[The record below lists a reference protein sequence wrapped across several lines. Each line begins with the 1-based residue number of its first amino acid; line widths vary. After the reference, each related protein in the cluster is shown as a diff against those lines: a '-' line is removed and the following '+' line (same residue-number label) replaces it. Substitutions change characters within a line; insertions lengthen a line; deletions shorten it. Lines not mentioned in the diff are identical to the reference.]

1 MTTDMNIRV
10 RRLGVN
16 MVGALCLV
24 AILSG
29 AAVAPDAPLA
39 DAAMRGDLEAVRSL
53 LDSGADVNAAQGDG
67 MSALHWA
74 ATRGDFEIAELLIA
88 AGADVAAASRIG
100 SYTPLHMASKGG
112 HAAIAKALIEAG
124 ADVTVR
130 TTNSE
135 VTPLHLAAASR
146 GGEAVVAV
154 LLEHGADPN
163 ALEVAA
169 GQTPL
174 MFAAANNRAAS
185 VRALLNGGA
194 TAVLTTRVVDVL
206 SRVAADREASGVLNE
221 TLGEFRRVEGGGPEW
236 QPTPAQM
243 QAAIE
248 AQRKV
253 VVAERVV
260 EDKSTLITRS
270 MKQAFGVRS
279 VPQDRLP
286 IREVLVGKTGG
297 LTALLH
303 AARVGHVEAAM
314 ALLNGGADVNQVSVG
329 DGSSPLLIAT
339 LNGHWDLALTLLGRG
354 ADPNRATM
362 TDGAAPLFA
371 VLQTQWAPTT
381 MYPQPRA
388 LDLQTAEYM
397 EIVTALLEAG
407 ADPNAGLKTNLW
419 HWEYNEARLGT
430 NLTGATPFWRAT
442 YAQDLGAMK
451 LLVANGADPHLP
463 TLTPPI
469 EMRQN
474 RAQDGRQEDSFSGN
488 EAPHVPEGAPAIWP
502 IHGAAGGGYLGIG
515 AYTVSAVPGGF
526 MPAVQYLVEQLG
538 ADVNA
543 VDWWGYRPLHYA
555 ASRGDDE
562 MIQYLVSRG
571 ADISLLTRMGQ
582 SVADMA
588 RGGQAGFF
596 MRVEYPETVELTQSL
611 GSPMMCLHVNF
622 SGTGTVCPGAGKT
635 DFEEHL
641 TDWEWRYKRTEL
653 R

>member
-1 MTTDMNIRV
+1 MAV
-10 RRLGVN
+10 
-16 MVGALCLV
+16 
-24 AILSG
+24 LSG
-29 AAVAPDAPLA
+29 AAIAPDSPLA
-39 DAAMRGDLEAVRSL
+39 DAAMRGDVEAVKSL
-53 LDSGADVNAAQGDG
+53 LDGGADVNVPQGDG

-74 ATRGDFEIAELLIA
+74 ASRGDVEVVGLLIS
-88 AGADVAAASRIG
+88 AGADIAAVTRIG
-100 SYTPLHMASKGG
+100 SYTPLHVASKGG
-112 HAAIAKALIEAG
+112 HTAVATALIEAG
-124 ADVTVR
+124 AEVSVR

-135 VTPLHLAAASR
+135 VTALHLAAASR
-146 GGEAVVAV
+146 GGEELVEL
-154 LLEHGADPN
+154 LLERGADPN
-163 ALEVAA
+163 VREVAA

-185 VRALLNGGA
+185 VRALLSAGA
-194 TAVLTTRVVDVL
+194 NPELTTRVVDVL
-206 SRVAADREASGVLNE
+206 SRVAADREATGVKNE
-221 TLGEFRRVEGGGPEW
+221 MISEFRRLEEGGPEW
-236 QPTPAQM
+236 QPTPAQV
-243 QAAIE
+243 QEAIE
-248 AQRKV
+248 AQREV
-253 VVAERVV
+253 IAAERVLL
-260 EDKSTLITRS
+260 DKSTLITRS
-270 MKQAFGVRS
+270 MKQAFGVAS

-297 LTALLH
+297 LTALVH
-303 AARVGHVEAAM
+303 AARVGHVEVVL
-314 ALLNGGADVNQVSVG
+314 ALLEGGSDINQVTEG
-329 DGSSPLLIAT
+329 DASSPLLIAA
-339 LNGHWDLALTLLGRG
+339 LNGHWDLALTLLERG
-354 ADPNRATM
+354 ADPNLATT
-362 TDGAAPLFA
+362 TDGVAPLFA

-388 LDLQTAEYM
+388 LDLQKAEYM
-397 EIVTALLEAG
+397 EVVTAILEAG
-407 ADPNAGLKTNLW
+407 ADPNARLNTNLW

-430 NLTGATPFWRAT
+430 NLTGATPFWRAA
-442 YAQDLGAMK
+442 YAQDLEAMK

-526 MPAVQYLVEQLG
+526 MPATQYLVEQLG

-555 ASRGDDE
+555 ASRGDNE
-562 MIQYLVSRG
+562 MIRYLVSKG
-571 ADISLLTRMGQ
+571 ADMTLLTRMGQ

-611 GSPMMCLHVNF
+611 GSPMLCMHVNF

-635 DFEEHL
+635 DFEEHM
-641 TDWEWRYKRTEL
+641 TDQEWRYKRTEL